1 MGECFFW
8 YWPTWVVLDQRPL
21 NGCVC
26 VWRDARYAAQT
37 GGSVP
42 TCQCSAIECC
52 DSGLTSTMNGAVAG
66 SCGPVGAGS
75 VNLRAGD

>member
-1 MGECFFW
+1 MFLLVPAYLGSPGSKAVKWLCA
-8 YWPTWVVLDQRPL
+8 
-21 NGCVC
+21 C